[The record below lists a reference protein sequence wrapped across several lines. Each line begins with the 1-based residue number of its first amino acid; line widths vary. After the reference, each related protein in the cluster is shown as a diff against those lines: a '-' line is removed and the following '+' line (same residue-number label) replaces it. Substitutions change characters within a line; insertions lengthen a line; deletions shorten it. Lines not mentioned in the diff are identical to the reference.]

1 MPEATSLRGENTVND
16 LEATRLLNYLA
27 ELRAQQDALRIEWE
41 QLRDTILAPV
51 KPELAALDTEY
62 EPRMNAVMNAIAS
75 VETNVKQ
82 QVLGVGHTVKGEH
95 LMAILISG
103 RVSWDSKGL
112 DGYAV
117 AHPEIERFRKQ
128 GEPSVT
134 IRK

>member
-1 MPEATSLRGENTVND
+1 MNE
-16 LEATRLLNYLA
+16 LEAVKLLDYLA
-27 ELRAQQDALRIEWE
+27 ELRAQQDALRLEWE
-41 QLRDTILAPV
+41 QLRDTILAPLR
-51 KPELAALDTEY
+51 PELDALDTEY
-62 EPRMNAVMNAIAS
+62 QPRLNAVVDAITS
-75 VETNVKQ
+75 VETNVRQ
-82 QVLGVGHTVKGEH
+82 QVLAVGASVKGAH
-95 LMAILISG
+95 LHAVLMSG